1 MNNVLMG
8 AMDQASGSPVF
19 GGSPTGGGVV
29 YDPTS
34 GGGVVTPTTP
44 IPPPPFGGGVVSLPV
59 PEDNPVPVPTET
71 PSEQPSGSSRKN
83 LLLYGIGGL
92 LLAYLLFR
100 KK

>member
-1 MNNVLMG
+1 MSNVLLG
-8 AMDQASGSPVF
+8 AVTEAA
-19 GGSPTGGGVV
+19 GSPTGGGVV

-44 IPPPPFGGGVVSLPV
+44 IPPVPPGGVVSLPK
-59 PEDNPVPVPTET
+59 PEDITFPVPTET
-71 PSEQPSGSSRKN
+71 PTEQASGSSRKN

-92 LLAYLLFR
+92 VLAYLLFR